1 MLLLCL
7 GMIMSLG
14 NDLLIYC
21 RYTLVINYLYD
32 IIECDYGGNMARVLI
47 SMSNDFLT
55 KVDNIANSEQRTRSE
70 LIREALRV
78 YIKRNKISN
87 NLKAEENA
95 ALLTEL
101 LG

>member
-1 MLLLCL
+1 MAK
-7 GMIMSLG
+7 I
-14 NDLLIYC
+14 
-21 RYTLVINYLYD
+21 LVTMPDEFLHKIDGL
-32 IIECDYGGNMARVLI
+32 A
-47 SMSNDFLT
+47 SN
-55 KVDNIANSEQRTRSE
+55 EQRTRSE

-95 ALLTEL
+95 TILTEL